1 MKMNTEQPAPGSQN
15 STEREEGHAKVDPPA
30 LNVDQALAEE
40 GEDVGVQ
47 LGGALTSEQAREV
60 TASSRTT
67 VIVLAGGVRSGKT
80 TLLTTIYEHFLQEP
94 LAGYLFAGSRTL
106 TGFERRCHP
115 GRIESGLFVP
125 RMKRTNKLEP
135 PWLHLRVREASLRLP
150 ALDLLF
156 ADLSG
161 EWFDELVL
169 GKTTPGE
176 LPHVFRA
183 DHLSLVLDGRKLSR
197 PGDRDEERQKIE
209 QLARLLI
216 ETNSLASPQ
225 ALSIVVTKWDEVA
238 RVGPSAQDYAD
249 SAVLRVASS
258 AGFATAPPYWRTAA
272 RPRTTDFSI
281 GHGIAALFGFWV
293 SNPQLSIEHDFP
305 LVRFTDPFF
314 TFRATRPWPA
324 GRR

>member
-1 MKMNTEQPAPGSQN
+1 METDQPLPGSQGLTESEN
-15 STEREEGHAKVDPPA
+15 EGESEADASTLD
-30 LNVDQALAEE
+30 VDQALAEE
-40 GEDVGVQ
+40 VEDIGLQ
-47 LGGALTSEQAREV
+47 LGGALTNEQAREI

-67 VIVLAGGVRSGKT
+67 VIVLAGGVKSGKT

-106 TGFERRCHP
+106 AGFERRCHP

-125 RMKRTNKLEP
+125 RMKTTHKLEP
-135 PWLHLRVREASLRLP
+135 PWLHLRIREIDLRRP

-161 EWFDELVL
+161 EWFNEIVQ
-169 GKTTPGE
+169 GKTAPEE

-197 PGDRDEERQKIE
+197 LGDRDEERQKIE
-209 QLARLLI
+209 QLARVLV
-216 ETNSLASPQ
+216 ETKSVASPR

-238 RVGPSAQDYAD
+238 RVGPDAQDFAD
-249 SAVLRVASS
+249 SAVSRVAKS

-281 GHGIAALFGFWV
+281 GHGVAALFGFWV
-293 SNPQLSIEHDFP
+293 SKPQLSVEHEFP
-305 LVRFTDPFF
+305 LTRVADPFF